1 MTTTDTARRQHIR
14 PGLGGAHNVATAV
27 GLQRVRQRA
36 RRLVLHFAGQLTGA
50 WQSDA
55 GSPTAGSNAMAA
67 QHGNLLA
74 TAPLLKT
81 VAAMVPQRVCIR
93 PSEAIRINGVLMD
106 RSLG

>member
-1 MTTTDTARRQHIR
+1 
-14 PGLGGAHNVATAV
+14 
-27 GLQRVRQRA
+27 
-36 RRLVLHFAGQLTGA
+36 
-50 WQSDA
+50 
-55 GSPTAGSNAMAA
+55 MAA